1 KFHEAEVELLVH
13 APATVHAPP
22 PEEVMY
28 AGPVPPTVR
37 PPLSV
42 TVDVPAMRCTVVEP
56 PDLAT
61 PSAPTVMLLFC
72 VSKIVVPFRLET
84 SRVFVT
90 VSAPPRRNV
99 TVAFSSSA
107 APAPILSG
115 PPYVQAVATTVLLVA
130 LSYITPT
137 ETVEVPWQVNG
148 VVPPAVP

>member
-1 KFHEAEVELLVH
+1 LDVMVKIPVVIPRLDPLVVSVVVPVPANRSMVSVPLAFSAFVAIVYVVPVPPVPWSKARLANSWGRLPNVIVLLDDALKLIGAAKFHEAEVELLVH

-61 PSAPTVMLLFC
+61 PSAP
-72 VSKIVVPFRLET
+72 
-84 SRVFVT
+84 
-90 VSAPPRRNV
+90 
-99 TVAFSSSA
+99 
-107 APAPILSG
+107 
-115 PPYVQAVATTVLLVA
+115 
-130 LSYITPT
+130 
-137 ETVEVPWQVNG
+137 
-148 VVPPAVP
+148 